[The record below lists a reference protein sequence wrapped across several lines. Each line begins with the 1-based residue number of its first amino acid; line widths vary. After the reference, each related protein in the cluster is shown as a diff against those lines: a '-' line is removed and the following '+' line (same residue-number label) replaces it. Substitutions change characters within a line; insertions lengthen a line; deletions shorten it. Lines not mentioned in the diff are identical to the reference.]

1 MPTTDVIDSA
11 DSADSADAEHRAR
24 TSATLDRALAHLVD
38 HDMAA
43 FAALWAPEGTMEFP
57 IAGEGWPARLEGR
70 EAVAGYLE
78 HYTEAVDVRSIVSQ
92 TRHPALDPT
101 TVVVEFV
108 LDGVAVPTQKPFR
121 MAYLALVTVG
131 EEGIT
136 SYRDYWS
143 RKAAEE
149 TMSGDAEAIN
159 QAFAVDA
166 R

>member
-1 MPTTDVIDSA
+1 MPATDLIELT
-11 DSADSADAEHRAR
+11 DAQRRER
-24 TSATLDRALAHLVD
+24 TSSTLDRALAHLVD

-43 FAALWAPEGTMEFP
+43 FAALWAPGGSMDFP

-78 HYTEAVDVRSIVSQ
+78 HYTEAIDVRSIASQ
-92 TRHPALDPT
+92 TRHPALDPD

-108 LDGVAVPTQKPFR
+108 LDAVAVATQKPFR
-121 MAYLALVTVG
+121 AAYLAVVTVKQ
-131 EEGIT
+131 EGIT

-143 RKAAEE
+143 RKIAEE
-149 TMSGDAEAIN
+149 SMGGDADALG

>member
-1 MPTTDVIDSA
+1 MLDTNFTESTDL
-11 DSADSADAEHRAR
+11 ERRER
-24 TSATLDRALAHLVD
+24 TSATLDRALRHLVE

-57 IAGEGWPARLEGR
+57 IAGDGWPARLEGR
-70 EAVAGYLE
+70 EAVTGYLE

-92 TRHPALDPT
+92 TRHPGLDPE

-108 LDGVAVPTQKPFR
+108 LDGVGVPTQRPFR

-143 RKAAEE
+143 RRAAEE
-149 TMSGDAEAIN
+149 AMSGDAQALDD
-159 QAFAVDA
+159 AFAVDA

>member
-1 MPTTDVIDSA
+1 MPTTDHTA
-11 DSADSADAEHRAR
+11 PADAEQRAR

-38 HDMAA
+38 HDMSA
-43 FAALWAPEGTMEFP
+43 FAALWAPHGTMEFP

-70 EAVAGYLE
+70 QAVAGYLE
-78 HYTEAVDVRSIVSQ
+78 HYTEAIDVRSIVSQ
-92 TRHPALDPT
+92 TRHPALDPAT
-101 TVVVEFV
+101 TVVEFV
-108 LDGVAVPTQKPFR
+108 LDAVAVSTQKPFR
-121 MAYLALVTVG
+121 AAYLALVTVG

-149 TMSGDAEAIN
+149 TMGGNAQALG
-159 QAFAVDA
+159 QAFAVGA